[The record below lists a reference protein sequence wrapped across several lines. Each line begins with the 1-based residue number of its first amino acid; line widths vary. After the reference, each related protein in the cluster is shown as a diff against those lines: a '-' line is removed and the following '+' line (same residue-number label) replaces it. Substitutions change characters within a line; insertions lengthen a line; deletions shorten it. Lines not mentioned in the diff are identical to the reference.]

1 MCLLHF
7 IHSFF
12 FSFQITTWMFF
23 LHKTNSNCFKVVLLL
38 VVVSAEALSSP
49 PFCFPFTAAH
59 EASVLLKCS
68 DGDIGRSLQGSY
80 WISITTS
87 CVSLIPPFLCSHF
100 LPPQSSSISFLA
112 FSSLAPSRCLLSTSS
127 IHVPG
132 ALHAPSCPLITSPGN
147 FPRLFFS
154 SLYCHMLRE

>member
-59 EASVLLKCS
+59 EASVLLKCA

-112 FSSLAPSRCLLSTSS
+112 FSSLAVCSPHPPFMSPVLFMLP
-127 IHVPG
+127 HV
-132 ALHAPSCPLITSPGN
+132 LWS
-147 FPRLFFS
+147 PRLEISLAS
-154 SLYCHMLRE
+154 SSPPCIATCSGSR